1 MAGHALHRPVMLR
14 EALELLELKEGGM
27 YIDAT
32 TGAGGHAGAML
43 ESLGPR
49 GRLMAM
55 DRDPQALGLARGRLG
70 ADPRCTLVHERFSEM
85 ATAAREIGI
94 ERVDGVLFDFGVSM
108 MQLADPE
115 RGFGFNSD
123 ERLDMRMDPD
133 DEVSA
138 WDAVNTWPEVELAR
152 VIYEF
157 GEERRSR
164 RIAARIVRERQ
175 KKTIDTCR
183 ALADIV
189 TAALGGRK
197 GRIHPATRTFQG
209 LRIAVNDEL
218 GEIHRGLES
227 ALELLVPGGRL
238 VAMSYHSLE
247 DRIVKHFFREAARE
261 GRASIV
267 TKKPLVPTDE
277 EVREN
282 PSARSVKL
290 RAAEAL

>member
-1 MAGHALHRPVMLR
+1 MLR
-14 EALELLELKEGGM
+14 EALGLLELKEGGT

-70 ADPRCTLVHERFSEM
+70 DDPRCKLVHARFSEM
-85 ATAAREIGI
+85 AAAARDADIKG
-94 ERVDGVLFDFGVSM
+94 VDGVLFDFGVSM
-108 MQLADPE
+108 MQLAEPG

-123 ERLDMRMDPD
+123 ERLDMRMDPGD
-133 DEVSA
+133 DVSA
-138 WDAVNTWPEVELAR
+138 WDVVNTWPEAELAR
-152 VIYEF
+152 VIWEY

-175 KKTIDTCR
+175 KKSIDTCR
-183 ALADIV
+183 ALADTV
-189 TAALGGRK
+189 TAALGGRR

-218 GEIHRGLES
+218 GEIRRGLEA
-227 ALELLVPGGRL
+227 ALGLLAPGGRV

-261 GRASIV
+261 GRVSII
-267 TKKPLVPTDE
+267 TKKPLVPGDE

-290 RAAEAL
+290 RAAEAI